1 MKIQTYHSDRFQS
14 RFAVLGDEHRH
25 NGTLVLLHGLYENLH
40 LWDEFAAPLAARF
53 RVVVIDA
60 LGHNPNAPLAVGEG
74 FTMQDMADEVIA
86 VMRLCGIENAVI
98 AGHSM
103 GGAVAMYCLKYHA
116 DKVRGVCL
124 FHATPFADP
133 PEVRE
138 SRFITM
144 EAIAKGGKETA
155 IDGLMKRVLPEA
167 AFVEKPEMVAALRR
181 LLGQVPESGMIA
193 AHAAMRDREDTSA
206 LLEDCAV
213 PILFIL
219 GKQDAIIPVEKMLP
233 LVTKPRKALLCLL
246 DGIGHTGMLE
256 SPKECRAAIEM
267 LMMIAAGE

>member
-1 MKIQTYHSDRFQS
+1 MTLHTYHSDRFQS

-25 NGTLVLLHGLYENLH
+25 NGTLILLHGLYENLH
-40 LWDEFAAPLAARF
+40 IWDAFATPLATMV

-60 LGHNPNAPLAVGEG
+60 LGHNPDAPLAMGET
-74 FTMQDMADEVIA
+74 FTMRDMADEVIA
-86 VMRLCGIENAVI
+86 VMRLCGIDRAVI

-116 DKVRGVCL
+116 EKVQGVCL

-138 SRFITM
+138 QRLLTM
-144 EAIAKGGKETA
+144 ESIANGGKEVA

-167 AFVEKPEMVAALRR
+167 AFAKKPEMVSALRS
-181 LLGQVPESGMIA
+181 LLGNVPESGMIA
-193 AHAAMRDREDTSA
+193 AHGAMRDREDTSA

-219 GKQDAIIPVEKMLP
+219 GKQDAIIPIDKMLP

-246 DGIGHTGMLE
+246 EGVGHTGMLE
-256 SPKECRAAIEM
+256 SPKECQAAIEM
-267 LMMIAAGE
+267 LMKVVAVG